1 MNLALRLCRVCNHS
15 TRHLIF
21 CIKRLNHNF
30 FMNVFIMFGV
40 QYKYMVGN
48 KDVTLD
54 KFDEQSPLSA
64 ILEASWQDS
73 ILPLVEMCL

>member
-1 MNLALRLCRVCNHS
+1 
-15 TRHLIF
+15 
-21 CIKRLNHNF
+21 
-30 FMNVFIMFGV
+30 MNVFIMFGV

-73 ILPLVEMCL
+73 ILPVVEMCL